1 MNQIY
6 KVIWSRVKHC
16 YVVVSEIAGRCGK
29 NGGTASEKKSMP
41 VRAFLCALAVT
52 GCLLPG
58 MAGASFHGGIGATTA
73 TANSIAVGDD
83 AKTTEEYT
91 IALGSRSRAIN
102 IYAIAMGDQAQATG
116 QGATA
121 IGSLSKSS
129 ALHSLAVGDQAQAA
143 AVNSSAYGILSKA
156 LSSHSV
162 AIGNEASVGKGDPD
176 SVSSQNGIAIGNGA
190 NVTVNPA
197 TATPGITD
205 KSGGIAIGHDATTKD
220 INTIALG
227 TGTVG
232 QGAQAVA
239 IGRNARTIANNGVA
253 IGNEARTQSTNG
265 FALGNNAR
273 AGFDENNVLVGRD
286 NDQAFGSNARAWGG
300 SSMAFG
306 NNAKAANGG
315 AIAMGNGSQ
324 SRGDWGVAIG
334 NGAKA
339 LAAGAR
345 ALGAN
350 STAKGV
356 NSTAIGWDSKS
367 EAASGIAVG
376 ESASV
381 EDGADNG
388 IAIGTGAKAAGKSST
403 GTPSLPASTVAIGQG
418 AQALENGDIVIG
430 RQAKSIASTEHGNP
444 GSGAVVA
451 GAEAAAYGARGDVV
465 IGASAETNV
474 KIKQSGGTVD
484 PKYAQGVAIGSTAK
498 TYGTQSLAL
507 GSDTRAIGNSSI
519 AIGGDDIDMARTELE
534 TAVPQLK
541 AGNGIKKSFN
551 KEIETKFPGGLGSA
565 SINVKGKYANT
576 AAIGDAT
583 TAIG

>member
-58 MAGASFHGGIGATTA
+58 MAEASFNGGIGATTA

-121 IGSLSKSS
+121 IGSQSKST
-129 ALHSLAVGDQAQAA
+129 AEHSLAVGDQAQAA

-176 SVSSQNGIAIGNGA
+176 SVSSQNGIAIGHGA

-220 INTIALG
+220 INTIAFG

-300 SSMAFG
+300 C
-306 NNAKAANGG
+306 
-315 AIAMGNGSQ
+315 
-324 SRGDWGVAIG
+324 
-334 NGAKA
+334 
-339 LAAGAR
+339 
-345 ALGAN
+345 
-350 STAKGV
+350 
-356 NSTAIGWDSKS
+356 
-367 EAASGIAVG
+367 
-376 ESASV
+376 
-381 EDGADNG
+381 
-388 IAIGTGAKAAGKSST
+388 
-403 GTPSLPASTVAIGQG
+403 P
-418 AQALENGDIVIG
+418 
-430 RQAKSIASTEHGNP
+430 
-444 GSGAVVA
+444 
-451 GAEAAAYGARGDVV
+451 
-465 IGASAETNV
+465 
-474 KIKQSGGTVD
+474 
-484 PKYAQGVAIGSTAK
+484 PK
-498 TYGTQSLAL
+498 
-507 GSDTRAIGNSSI
+507 RH
-519 AIGGDDIDMARTELE
+519 E
-534 TAVPQLK
+534 
-541 AGNGIKKSFN
+541 
-551 KEIETKFPGGLGSA
+551 
-565 SINVKGKYANT
+565 
-576 AAIGDAT
+576 
-583 TAIG
+583 